1 MAATPADQRARAAS
15 AALPGLWWALWLLAW
30 ITSFQHEATQ
40 VTHGSTTDITSIYA
54 LNFGGTTLSA
64 VFAAAAAIVLIMII
78 RTVSAGPVGLPPTPN
93 VLRQAAGTVPP
104 AETFSLCPCM

>member
-1 MAATPADQRARAAS
+1 MADIWRAGRPADQRARAAS

-30 ITSFQHEATQ
+30 ITSFQHETTQ
-40 VTHGSTTDITSIYA
+40 VTHGPTTDITSIYA

-78 RTVSAGPVGLPPTPN
+78 RTVSAGPVGLPAHTQCATPDS
-93 VLRQAAGTVPP
+93 RDSAPG
-104 AETFSLCPCM
+104 